1 MYSEIFNLIDNC
13 QIIEKNSKNI
23 IIEIDSEEYSDLIT
37 DINKLFFIKKNKSK
51 KQRKKKKKKK
61 IGHGYELGNLFITL
75 IIYA

>member
-1 MYSEIFNLIDNC
+1 MIDNC

-37 DINKLFFIKKNKSK
+37 DINKRFLIKKIN
-51 KQRKKKKKKK
+51 QRRNEKKKK

>member
-1 MYSEIFNLIDNC
+1 MIDNC

-37 DINKLFFIKKNKSK
+37 DINKRFLIKKIN
-51 KQRKKKKKKK
+51 QRRNEKKKKK

>member
-37 DINKLFFIKKNKSK
+37 DINKRFLIKKIN
-51 KQRKKKKKKK
+51 QRRNEKKKKK
-61 IGHGYELGNLFITL
+61 LGMVMN
-75 IIYA
+75 

>member
-1 MYSEIFNLIDNC
+1 MIDNC

-37 DINKLFFIKKNKSK
+37 DINKRFLIKKKNK
-51 KQRKKKKKKK
+51 QRTKKKKKKK

-75 IIYA
+75 INYA